1 MARWVLQSV
10 GQTNDQEIDLK
21 PTLLAS
27 ALAALAFGLSA
38 PAQAQ
43 TPVKIGFMAELSGP
57 QAALGQDMLDAF
69 MLVVEQNGGKLG
81 DVPVN
86 VLRRDSQ
93 LKPEV
98 ANQIADELI
107 EKEKVPIVAGIT
119 FSNIMMAVS
128 KKLTSAG
135 VIVVGGNAGP
145 APLAG
150 AQCAANLF
158 VVSKQN
164 DQFAE
169 AMGKYATD
177 KGYKRIIAMT
187 PNYQAGKDYVAGFK
201 RVYKTALAD
210 EIYTPLN
217 QLDFSA
223 ELSRIAAEKPDAVY
237 AFYPGGLGVA
247 FVRAY
252 QQAGLTAKI
261 PLLTVSTAD
270 GTTLPALKDSAL
282 GVMSASAWGPDLP
295 TPANQKFVADFEAK
309 YKRTPSEY
317 AAQSYD
323 AALLIDSALRKTKGS
338 TDKAT
343 LQTALKAA
351 DFKSVRG
358 TFSFGAN
365 NFPVQDFYVF
375 EVAKDAKG
383 NANLKT
389 VSKQLTAHK
398 DAYVGECP
406 MK

>member
-1 MARWVLQSV
+1 
-10 GQTNDQEIDLK
+10 LK
-21 PTLLAS
+21 RSLLAG
-27 ALAALAFGLSA
+27 AVAALAFSLA
-38 PAQAQ
+38 PPAQAAD
-43 TPVKIGFMAELSGP
+43 PVKIGFMAELSGP

-69 MLVVEQNGGKLG
+69 MLVVDQNGGKLG
-81 DVPVN
+81 GVAVN

-119 FSNIMMAVS
+119 FSNIMMAVT
-128 KKLTSAG
+128 KKLTTAG
-135 VIVVGGNAGP
+135 VVVVGANAGP

-150 AQCAANLF
+150 AQCSANLF

-169 AMGKYATD
+169 AMGKYAVD
-177 KGYKRIIAMT
+177 KGYKKVLAMA
-187 PNYQAGKDYVAGFK
+187 PNYQAGKDYVGGFK
-201 RVYKTALAD
+201 RVYKTPLAD

-237 AFYPGGLGVA
+237 AFYPGGLGVS

-252 QQAGLTAKI
+252 QQAGLIGKV
-261 PLLTVSTAD
+261 PLLTVSTTD

-282 GVMSASAWGPDLP
+282 GVMLSSAWGPDLP
-295 TPANQKFVADFEAK
+295 NPANQKFVTDFEAK

-323 AALLIDSALRKTKGS
+323 AALLIDSALRKTNGS
-338 TDKAT
+338 TENKA
-343 LQTALKAA
+343 LTAAMKAA

-358 TFSFGAN
+358 SFKFNNN

-383 NANLKT
+383 NANIKT

-398 DAYVGECP
+398 DAYGAECSL
-406 MK
+406 K